1 MACLCNYTA
10 TSAPTSVPNLN
21 SLYVKWRGIFVRAW
35 DLDTSTCL
43 ILYLVGGYDR
53 AVKMEED
60 EVDLLTQRISV

>member
-35 DLDTSTCL
+35 DLDL
-43 ILYLVGGYDR
+43 VLYLVGGFDR

>member
-1 MACLCNYTA
+1 
-10 TSAPTSVPNLN
+10 VPNLN

-35 DLDTSTCL
+35 DLDL
-43 ILYLVGGYDR
+43 VLYLVGGFDR